1 MKTLHSTS
9 PHFIR
14 CIIPNETKSPG
25 RLTLPPSPSLSLSPI
40 WFDEISRNVQIFE
53 KIPFLQKAVVRW
65 RPSHWK
71 VHLYILKQNAFTSDQ
86 FRLTNPPVPP
96 SQHSQRRGESSI
108 QFIGPSF
115 NSSRN
120 YWPWSACP
128 FRLHIRILLYSTP
141 IHVPTLMKCQL
152 IVVFSPFHFFYFF
165 SPPSLSVP
173 IFCFLTSP
181 IPETFGCWKN
191 KHFFRGVFDWQ
202 YIGSGTWK
210 RNRNNWI
217 TWWRPCAALSLTSSV
232 ASSPTKPSLL
242 VRPKRTIVA
251 LVVGRGGVLLEESS
265 HEPFPHSLDA
275 NVGPLTLLSK
285 SFSICRCDR
294 LSLGH
299 APADL

>member
-53 KIPFLQKAVVRW
+53 TIPFLQKAVVRW

-128 FRLHIRILLYSTP
+128 SRLLFRLHIRILLDSTP

-152 IVVFSPFHFFYFF
+152 IVVFSPFHFFSFFPAIPVRPHFLFSHLADSWNLWVLKKQTFF
-165 SPPSLSVP
+165 SGGFWLAIYRVGN
-173 IFCFLTSP
+173 L
-181 IPETFGCWKN
+181 ETK
-191 KHFFRGVFDWQ
+191 
-202 YIGSGTWK
+202 
-210 RNRNNWI
+210 
-217 TWWRPCAALSLTSSV
+217 
-232 ASSPTKPSLL
+232 
-242 VRPKRTIVA
+242 
-251 LVVGRGGVLLEESS
+251 
-265 HEPFPHSLDA
+265 
-275 NVGPLTLLSK
+275 
-285 SFSICRCDR
+285 
-294 LSLGH
+294 
-299 APADL
+299 

>member
-53 KIPFLQKAVVRW
+53 TIPFLQKAVVRW

-128 FRLHIRILLYSTP
+128 FRLLFRLHIRILLYSTP

-152 IVVFSPFHFFYFF
+152 IVVFSPFHFFLFFPRHPFPSPFSVF
-165 SPPSLSVP
+165 SPRRFLKPLGVEKTN
-173 IFCFLTSP
+173 IFFGGFLTGNISGR
-181 IPETFGCWKN
+181 ELGN
-191 KHFFRGVFDWQ
+191 E
-202 YIGSGTWK
+202 IGT
-210 RNRNNWI
+210 
-217 TWWRPCAALSLTSSV
+217 T
-232 ASSPTKPSLL
+232 
-242 VRPKRTIVA
+242 
-251 LVVGRGGVLLEESS
+251 E
-265 HEPFPHSLDA
+265 
-275 NVGPLTLLSK
+275 
-285 SFSICRCDR
+285 
-294 LSLGH
+294 
-299 APADL
+299 